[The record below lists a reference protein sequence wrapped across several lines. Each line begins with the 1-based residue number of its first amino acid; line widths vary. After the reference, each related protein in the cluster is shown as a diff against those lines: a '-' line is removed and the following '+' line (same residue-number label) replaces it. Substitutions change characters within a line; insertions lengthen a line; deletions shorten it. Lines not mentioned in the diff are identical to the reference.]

1 MSQIDTSGIDAT
13 FPVAG
18 RDNDSRGFND
28 NFSEIKSALAIAAT
42 EITELQDK
50 AVVKS
55 KLLSDN
61 SVNPGPTNDLN
72 GNSIKNGQFS
82 QFSPVFAD
90 RGQTITTSTDNLV
103 DLDLGPVHKFV
114 LNDSSNGYN
123 FIFGNW
129 SQNDNQ
135 VSQVRLILVGESSTL
150 RTATFT
156 RTDGGHNY
164 FEINFPSPLQV
175 SSTKMVVIDAWTVDK
190 GDHVYFN
197 LVGTY

>member
-28 NFSEIKSALAIAAT
+28 NFSEIKSALSIAAT
-42 EITELQDK
+42 EISDIQAK
-50 AVVKS
+50 AVFKS
-55 KLLSDN
+55 KLTENSSLDN
-61 SVNPGPTNDLN
+61 DMN
-72 GNSIKNGQFS
+72 GNLIKNGQFS
-82 QFSPVFAD
+82 QLSPVFAD

-164 FEINFPSPLQV
+164 FEVGFPSPLQV

-197 LVGTY
+197 VVGTY